1 MKWQRCHSISTRCH
15 RGFVHCHPNVARVNT
30 PLPLRIQV
38 RIGSQGSKFFRKLR
52 GGKIYCTEMLTYSWF
67 PLVRKVKCPA
77 FLTDKNDD
85 DSGCER
91 VLIFESIRYKIKSKL
106 LQ

>member
-1 MKWQRCHSISTRCH
+1 MT
-15 RGFVHCHPNVARVNT
+15 
-30 PLPLRIQV
+30 PLRIQV

-77 FLTDKNDD
+77 FLTDKN
-85 DSGCER
+85 SECAAVCIMLLCAKNER
-91 VLIFESIRYKIKSKL
+91 ERAGERRNKIDI
-106 LQ
+106 